1 MKSNKI
7 SKMCVLILMTFGI
20 MSFTNLPPQK
30 EKNDKSGEQSRG
42 KGEGR
47 ENKDKGNE
55 RDDKDYGKDNDHQRN
70 KNEKNNNSDD
80 NYKSKGRDNSDKMNE
95 KFNKSEMKNGKDKGE
110 NMRNWKNSNIIWDL
124 DDSDK
129 RKGPGKQKKVTVC
142 HHPGGDEYPVTL
154 NISENALQA
163 HLNHGDERGDC
174 NVDYS
179 DRWSKDYVKS
189 RETVYNTWENTW
201 ETMSYSDALLKYAM
215 DKLLGVRSN
224 LNDTRSG
231 LTTQQIQRRE
241 ALILD
246 LQNNVNGLQ
255 NQLDQTRQLAD
266 ANVNIIVKL

>member
-1 MKSNKI
+1 
-7 SKMCVLILMTFGI
+7 MTFGI

-30 EKNDKSGEQSRG
+30 EKNDKSQEQSG
-42 KGEGR
+42 SKGQGR
-47 ENKDKGNE
+47 ENKGKNDERENNDE
-55 RDDKDYGKDNDHQRN
+55 RDNNDNRKDEDHKRN
-70 KNEKNNNSDD
+70 KDDKNHDSNDD
-80 NYKSKGRDNSDKMNE
+80 DKSKGHGISERMNE
-95 KFNKSEMKNGKDKGE
+95 KFNKSGMKNGKDKGE
-110 NMRNWKNSNIIWDL
+110 NMRNWKNSSILWDL

-163 HLNHGDERGDC
+163 HLNHGDERGEC

-201 ETMSYSDALLKYAM
+201 ETMSYSEALLKYAM
-215 DKLLGVRSN
+215 NKLLGVRSN
-224 LNDTRSG
+224 LNDTRPS
-231 LTTQQIQRRE
+231 LTAQQVQRRE
-241 ALILD
+241 ALILN
-246 LQNNVNGLQ
+246 LQNNVNSLQ